1 MTKVTIKTSALIIQN
16 NKILLIKE
24 LNDHNKK
31 YCWNL
36 IKGTFDGEK
45 DRAIKNTIQ
54 RECIEEINAKI
65 KIKKLLN
72 TVYYRDQNN
81 IRVLFNFLCS
91 LENKNVFLNNQKI
104 QKSYKENIKEIKFF
118 TKNEI
123 KKIKRKDFMN
133 EAIYIS
139 IQNFIKKQGKKE
151 LFEEII
157 NL

>member
-1 MTKVTIKTSALIIQN
+1 MLKVTIKTSALIIQN

-36 IKGTFDGEK
+36 IKGTFDGVK
-45 DRAIKNTIQ
+45 DHTIKNTIQ

-123 KKIKRKDFMN
+123 RKIKKKDFMN

>member
-31 YCWNL
+31 YYWNL

>member
-151 LFEEII
+151 
-157 NL
+157 